1 MDKQIAGSVNLY
13 EVAVAVIALVGL
25 YVFSRYSYPAFHT
38 VAELFS
44 IVIGFS
50 LFMLIWNS
58 RKIIDN
64 NYLVLVGIAYF
75 FIASIDLIHTLAYK
89 GIELFSGYGT
99 NLPTQL
105 WIAARYVESL
115 TLLIAPFYISRKLVP
130 GRILAVY
137 LVITLIIL
145 LAIFDRAFPDCYIEG
160 VGLTPFKIISE
171 YLISSILLVALIF
184 LLKKRMYFDQEVL
197 KLLVLSIITTIGSE
211 LFFTFY
217 IGVFDI
223 SNLVGHYLK
232 IISFFLIYKALIETG
247 LSKPYHLMFRNLKE
261 AETELQKQANLLEAA
276 NNELERFSYS
286 VSHDLRQPLRVIA
299 TFSKM
304 LHKDLQDKLDIEANR
319 KFDVIQSNV
328 KKMNQLIEAILSF
341 SLLGGQAL
349 NLTIIDYE
357 KLLAAV
363 WQELREINPERKI
376 EMNVSTMAACQG
388 DEIMIKQVFSNLLSN
403 ALKFTKDREPARI
416 KVGSEEKTDECVYYV
431 KDNGIGFDMQ
441 NADKLFRLFHRLHSE
456 DKYEGTGVG
465 LTFVKRIIE
474 RHGGRIWA
482 EAKVNEGAAFYFSL
496 PKDPRQ
502 PVRL

>member
-1 MDKQIAGSVNLY
+1 MDKQIAGSVSFY
-13 EVAVAVIALVGL
+13 EVVIAVISLVGL
-25 YVFSRYSYPAFHT
+25 YAFSRYSYPAFHT

-64 NYLVLVGIAYF
+64 NYLVLVGIAYL

-89 GIELFSGYGT
+89 GIDLFSGYGT

-105 WIAARYVESL
+105 WIAARYIESL

-184 LLKKRMYFDQEVL
+184 LLKKRMYFDREVL
-197 KLLVLSIITTIGSE
+197 KLLVLSIIMTIGSE

-247 LSKPYHLMFRNLKE
+247 LSKPYHLMFRNLKQ
-261 AETELQKQANLLEAA
+261 AETELQKQASLLEAA

-299 TFSKM
+299 TFSKI

-328 KKMNQLIEAILSF
+328 MKMNQLIEAILSF
-341 SLLGGQAL
+341 SHVGGQAL

-357 KLLAAV
+357 KLLATV

-456 DKYEGTGVG
+456 DEYEGTGVG

-482 EAKVNEGAAFYFSL
+482 EAKVNEGATFYFSL
-496 PKDPRQ
+496 PKDPQ
-502 PVRL
+502 QSFRL